1 MMSKWRVLRGRLRD
15 HLGTYGIGVALT
27 LVGFVVA
34 YQFVQPAPPSTIT
47 MATGSPDGAYFRF
60 ATQYREV
67 LGRHGITLDLVE
79 TAGSVENVSLLSAP
93 DSTVDLGLV
102 QGGVLATG
110 AALASLGSLYFE
122 PLWVFHRAE
131 LTVDKLTDLRGKRV
145 SIGSDGSGTQA
156 LSLTLLKANGID
168 RQVATLLPLA
178 MPEAARGLLSG
189 DLDAMFL
196 VGSATSRVVQAVAAS
211 PKVQLMD
218 FQRAESYAR
227 LYRYLSVIT
236 LPRGALNLAADLP
249 AQDVTLLATTAN
261 LVARP
266 DLHPALVGLLLQA
279 ATEIHGPGGLFEA
292 SGQFPSPQFASFPL
306 SDEARRY
313 YRFGPP
319 LLQRY
324 LPFWAASL
332 IDRLKIMLLPL
343 VGLLLPLIKVMPPV
357 YRWRIRSRIYRWYSR
372 LQDFDPELRAVDP
385 ANARRHLADLDRIEG
400 EVTCVAVPLSY
411 ADELY
416 NLRLHIDMVRRRLEQ
431 SAAMQTDDS
440 VSRGGSH

>member
-1 MMSKWRVLRGRLRD
+1 MSKWGVLRARLKD
-15 HLGTYGIGVALT
+15 HLGSYGIGVALT
-27 LVGFVVA
+27 LAGFVVA
-34 YQFVQPAPPSTIT
+34 YQFVAPAPPSTIT

-67 LGRHGITLDLVE
+67 LGRHGINLDLVA

-93 DSTVDLGLV
+93 ESAVDLALV
-102 QGGVLATG
+102 QGGVPAT
-110 AALASLGSLYFE
+110 AASLVSLGSLYFE
-122 PLWVFHRAE
+122 PLWVFHRAD
-131 LTVDKLTDLRGKRV
+131 LPMDKLTDLRGRRV
-145 SIGSDGSGTQA
+145 SVGSDGSGTQA
-156 LSLTLLKANGID
+156 LSLNLLKANGID
-168 RQVATLLPLA
+168 EKVANLLPLP
-178 MPEAARGLLSG
+178 MQEAARGLLTG
-189 DLDAMFL
+189 ALDAMFL
-196 VGSATSRVVQAVAAS
+196 VGSATSPVVQAVAAS
-211 PKVQLMD
+211 PNVRIMD

-227 LYRYLSVIT
+227 RYRYLSVIT
-236 LPRGALNLAADLP
+236 LPEGALDLAADLP
-249 AQDVTLLATTAN
+249 DHDVTLLATTAN

-279 ATEIHGPGGLFEA
+279 ATEVHGSGGLFEA
-292 SGQFPSPQFASFPL
+292 TGQFPSPQFASFPL

-343 VGLLLPLIKVMPPV
+343 VGLLLPLIRVMPPV
-357 YRWRIRSRIYRWYSR
+357 YRWRVRSRIYRWYSK
-372 LQDFDPELRAVDP
+372 LQDVDP
-385 ANARRHLADLDRIEG
+385 QLRDVDPGNTQRYLAELDRIEG
-400 EVTCVAVPLSY
+400 EVTRIAVPLSY

-431 SAAMQTDDS
+431 SAGMQSDS
-440 VSRGGSH
+440 ISQGGPR